1 MSDDSSSDDEP
12 MMSSPDASGDE
23 HSDNDDDVFTFHAKK
38 FQKTNATNPTPPRH
52 YRRRPGQ
59 SSFEEKLTM
68 MEKKKQ
74 AKVQKINNR
83 ILSNKTN
90 GSNSNSDNDSEVEDL
105 LHDHHKTKTT
115 TTTTTS
121 QTNNNNNNGVINI
134 ADSPPNGSSVA
145 GSTMTGRC
153 PTSATRAT
161 RPAAAA
167 ASSTRKIAPEDALI
181 ELLIESSDEEDTQ
194 TTYRPRGSQMPLTA
208 FKGASKEAMDVL
220 QKSRLATR
228 SLLQAQYYHAED
240 IHVYVPLS
248 PPRPTVVPKAKPTS
262 YTASPALLQLP
273 KHQGKTLRITCRIQ
287 SELNGKKQP
296 LVEKMFKVREHDPLQ
311 VLFTKFCKEMS
322 IPESARIT
330 FSFDGRT
337 LQLCKSAAFYEI
349 EDQDLMDISAK
360 VIAMPSR
367 ATIMSTTTTM
377 NRNTGGPKLSFTLR
391 RKVGKKTEETK
402 LSLGSREHFA
412 TLLKKYQTKHGH
424 NNSRNQQQRI
434 AFQFDGETLDW
445 HKTPSAYDM
454 ESGDLIDVVIGR

>member
-248 PPRPTVVPKAKPTS
+248 PPRPTVVPKPT
-262 YTASPALLQLP
+262 YTAPAVLLP

-287 SELNGKKQP
+287 TELNGKKQP
-296 LVEKMFKVREHDPLQ
+296 LVEKIFKVREHDPLQ
-311 VLFTKFCKEMS
+311 VFLTKFCKETS
-322 IPESARIT
+322 IPEESARIT
-330 FSFDGRT
+330 FSFDGRS
-337 LQLCKSAAFYEI
+337 LQLCKSAAFYEM
-349 EDQDLMDISAK
+349 EDEDLMDISAK

-367 ATIMSTTTTM
+367 ATMSTTMM
-377 NRNTGGPKLSFTLR
+377 NSGGPKLSLTLR
-391 RKVGKKTEETK
+391 RRVGKKTEETQF
-402 LSLGSREHFA
+402 SLGSREHFA
-412 TLLKKYQTKHGH
+412 TLLTKYQTKHGN
-424 NNSRNQQQRI
+424 NNSRNQQRI
-434 AFQFDGETLDW
+434 AFQFDGDTLDW